1 MYSTRVICK
10 QIKGKV
16 GGIAHFFILKSA
28 VAIFTVILGLFSTA
42 AQLKT
47 TFIGHLLFNCGF

>member
-1 MYSTRVICK
+1 M
-10 QIKGKV
+10 
-16 GGIAHFFILKSA
+16 GGLLILKSA

-47 TFIGHLLFNCGF
+47 MFIGHLLFNCGF